1 MLIILI
7 HLGFKSIS
15 QTSND
20 SSLISIPA
28 YQLKKAINLI
38 EKGKVMEEELSATN
52 HKVLLLNES
61 LSNKDKIISEY
72 ATKDSLSKK
81 TIDGYKAIVG
91 NLESTI
97 ANEKKINLIA
107 KVQNR
112 RQKFKKWISLAI
124 GVGIGFIITK

>member
-7 HLGFKSIS
+7 HLGLKSIS

-38 EKGKVMEEELSATN
+38 EKGRVMEEELSATN
-52 HKVLLLNES
+52 RKVLLLNES
-61 LSNKDKIISEY
+61 LNNKDRIISEY
-72 ATKDSLSKK
+72 STKDSLSQK
-81 TIDGYKAIVG
+81 TIEGYKAVVG
-91 NLESTI
+91 NLETTI